1 VLDPYYRSATL
12 PWPSILANLRDRCGM
27 EARVS
32 WKSGQPCYSRAW
44 SMLEDLVG
52 IVSLRRLTL
61 YVQLAPREI
70 TTVSAVLFLCM
81 RFAQT

>member
-1 VLDPYYRSATL
+1 
-12 PWPSILANLRDRCGM
+12 
-27 EARVS
+27 
-32 WKSGQPCYSRAW
+32 
-44 SMLEDLVG
+44 MLEDLVG

-61 YVQLAPREI
+61 YVRLAPREI